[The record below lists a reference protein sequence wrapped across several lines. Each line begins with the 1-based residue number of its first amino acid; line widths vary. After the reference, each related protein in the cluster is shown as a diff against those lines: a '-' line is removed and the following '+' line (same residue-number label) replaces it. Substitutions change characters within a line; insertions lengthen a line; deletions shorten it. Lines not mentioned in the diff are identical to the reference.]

1 LDFKEKPEEFSL
13 NNASGSVSVAKALD
27 RESLDFYN
35 LTVVATN
42 DCNNEPTSL
51 DGIGLQSRL
60 SLKIVVRME

>member
-1 LDFKEKPEEFSL
+1 LYFKEKPGEFSL

-27 RESLDFYN
+27 RESLDVYN